1 LGNNEE
7 GNEKKLEEIMN
18 IEEEMMNFFEDIMY
32 DSGNS
37 PLLGRI
43 YGLCVLNTSKRI
55 ITQKDLIKKFKVNP
69 STISRIVKELEKLHL
84 INRKRQPGSLEWEY
98 HVDPKTFLE
107 LLTHQ
112 LNSFITNLPE
122 RHDVLVQIRE
132 HWKKTL
138 STESKQ
144 LEKAKR
150 DLIILETLIK
160 WITVVHEEMESFNQH
175 LRVKYSEL
183 MEDLALLYTENPNQ
197 RFF

>member
-1 LGNNEE
+1 MGNH
-7 GNEKKLEEIMN
+7 EKEKELEEIMN

-43 YGLCVLNTSKRI
+43 YGLCVINTSKRI
-55 ITQKDLIKKFKVNP
+55 ITQKNLIKKFKVNP

-84 INRKRQPGSLEWEY
+84 IKRRRQPGSLEWEY
-98 HVDPKTFLE
+98 QVEPTTFME

-112 LNSFITNLPE
+112 LNKFATNLPE
-122 RHDVLVQIRE
+122 RQNVLVQIRE
-132 HWKKTL
+132 HWKRTL

-150 DLIILETLIK
+150 DLIILESLIK
-160 WITVVHEEMESFNQH
+160 WITVVQEEMESFNQH
-175 LRVKYSEL
+175 LRIRYTEL
-183 MEDLALLYTENPNQ
+183 MDDLALIWNEKPNLANQ
-197 RFF
+197 L